1 MDYENNILNILSN
14 FLEKKT
20 KEPANLNLETEFAN
34 IDIDSLDVIEISFL
48 IEETLGLSFNIEDL
62 ININLIKISD
72 LVDFIKDHAKTS
84 K

>member
-1 MDYENNILNILSN
+1 MDYENNILNILSR

-48 IEETLGLSFNIEDL
+48 IEERLGLSFNIEDL

-84 K
+84 E